1 MSIPFAYLS
10 IVLIWSTTPLAIKW
24 SAIGGGFAFSA
35 MARMAL
41 GLVVVSGLILLFR
54 IRLPR
59 HRRAMESYF
68 AGGLGLFGTLI
79 AVYWGAQYVSSG
91 LISVLFG
98 LSPLVTSLFAAFL
111 LDEPALKPVKL
122 LGIVLGVAGLLVIF
136 PLGNLGGNASF
147 LSGLLAVLLAVL
159 IQAASL
165 VWMKRIGDDSP
176 PLATTAG
183 SLAVALPF
191 FVLAWLIMAD
201 GRIPHAMPLQ
211 VSASIVYLAIFGSV
225 AGFALYYYVI
235 KHSQAGQV
243 ALITLVTPVLAL
255 LLGHVLNSETIT
267 WQIWLGTAL
276 ISLGLV
282 MHQWQA
288 FMPRFAFQGRAG

>member
-41 GLVVVSGLILLFR
+41 GLAVVSGLILLFR

-59 HRRAMESYF
+59 HRRAVESYF

-111 LDEPALKPVKL
+111 LDEPALKPIKL

-136 PLGNLGGNASF
+136 PIGNLGGNASF

-191 FVLAWLIMAD
+191 FALAWLMAD
-201 GRIPHAMPLQ
+201 GRIPQAMPLQ

-225 AGFALYYYVI
+225 VGFALYYYVI
-235 KHSQAGQV
+235 KHTQAGQV

-255 LLGHVLNSETIT
+255 LIGHALDHETIT

-276 ISLGLV
+276 ISLGLI

-288 FMPRFAFQGRAG
+288 LMPRFACQDRAG